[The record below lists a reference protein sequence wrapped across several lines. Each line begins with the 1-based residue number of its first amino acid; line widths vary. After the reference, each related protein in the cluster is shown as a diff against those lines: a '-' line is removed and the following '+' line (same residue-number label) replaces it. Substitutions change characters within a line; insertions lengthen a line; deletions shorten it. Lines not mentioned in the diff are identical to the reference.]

1 MEALKSNLKQFLASL
16 EPGAPFRRDAQDL
29 VTPLVFQSRAGQD
42 LEFLT
47 VKKPEDGW
55 VLISLLVA
63 PAEDWAFLFLPSS
76 LLPFDMAQAVFMPD
90 SEDEIIYT
98 QISCVDLHALLRQCF
113 PKQAE
118 TLIKELGHAPD

>member
-1 MEALKSNLKQFLASL
+1 MEATKSNLKQFLASL

-29 VTPLVFQSRAGQD
+29 VAPLVFQSRAGQD

-63 PAEDWAFLFLPSS
+63 PAKDWAFSLTPSG
-76 LLPFDMAQAVFMPD
+76 LAQSTFMPD
-90 SEDEIIYT
+90 SEEEIVYT
-98 QISCVDLHALLRQCF
+98 EIRCVDLHALLRQCF
-113 PKQAE
+113 PKHAD
-118 TLIKELGHAPD
+118 TLIRSLGHEPN